1 MPLEVSKRARRSGA
15 FFPALAWAD
24 SSHFHLDM
32 MHLVD
37 VSPGGGHSPR
47 ATSRCSFVRVSS
59 AAGDEPPPYIPGPL
73 RRGTSPRPTSLV
85 LCGGGQAPALRPWS
99 SAAGD
104 KLPPYIP
111 GPLRRGA
118 SPPPTSLVLCG
129 GAGPPPHKA
138 APPRP
143 GG

>member
-15 FFPALAWAD
+15 FFTALAWAD

-37 VSPGGGHSPR
+37 VSPGGGDTPPPPPR
-47 ATSRCSFVRVSS
+47 SLPIPLRPGVLCGGARAPALHPWSS

-85 LCGGGQAPALRPWS
+85 LCGGGR
-99 SAAGD
+99 
-104 KLPPYIP
+104 
-111 GPLRRGA
+111 
-118 SPPPTSLVLCG
+118 
-129 GAGPPPHKA
+129 GPPPQ
-138 APPRP
+138 PWPSSR
-143 GG
+143 